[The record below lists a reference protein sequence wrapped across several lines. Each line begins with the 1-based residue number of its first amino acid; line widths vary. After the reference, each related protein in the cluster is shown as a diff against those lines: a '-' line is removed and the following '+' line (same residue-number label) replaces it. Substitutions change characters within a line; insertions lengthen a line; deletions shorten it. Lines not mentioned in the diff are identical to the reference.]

1 MITTLASANAE
12 QPSVVEVAWDEDVE
26 FSLWLLGWDEEAF
39 IREEDSVSEVP
50 FFAHS
55 VAMPRKPDYA
65 VLGICLAGLT
75 RQGRACTFRT
85 FFERI

>member
-50 FFAHS
+50 FLRIRSRCPANLI
-55 VAMPRKPDYA
+55 MQYWEY
-65 VLGICLAGLT
+65 VLEA
-75 RQGRACTFRT
+75 
-85 FFERI
+85 